1 MKTNFRYK
9 KQLLIVF
16 CAIFEQLFEK
26 LRETLW
32 KISSNLWKALN
43 RTHQLE
49 KRKVESRHMGIQGV
63 AQWL

>member
-1 MKTNFRYK
+1 MKSNFRYK

-43 RTHQLE
+43 RTHQ
-49 KRKVESRHMGIQGV
+49 RKEEYRVATWESKE
-63 AQWL
+63 